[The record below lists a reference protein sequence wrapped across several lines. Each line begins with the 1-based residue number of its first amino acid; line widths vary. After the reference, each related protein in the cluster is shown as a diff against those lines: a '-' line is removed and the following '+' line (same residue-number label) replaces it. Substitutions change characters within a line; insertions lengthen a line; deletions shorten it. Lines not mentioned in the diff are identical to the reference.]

1 MEAEDGERW
10 KTTETKSE
18 RSSRE
23 RVRLFSEGRRGMRTQ
38 GWREAQGMNCGLELE
53 GGGRAEGALNHDLE
67 DKQGRR
73 CVVVAGRKERK
84 GFSRALC
91 SRTAVCGGG
100 RKERL
105 SGSRVEMRKERT

>member
-1 MEAEDGERW
+1 MENNRNEIRAENEGARA
-10 KTTETKSE
+10 
-18 RSSRE
+18 
-23 RVRLFSEGRRGMRTQ
+23 VVLEGRRGMRTQ
-38 GWREAQGMNCGLELE
+38 GRREARGMNCGLELE
-53 GGGRAEGALNHDLE
+53 GGGRRSGGRRHPSAEPRHGALCS
-67 DKQGRR
+67 KQGRR

>member
-53 GGGRAEGALNHDLE
+53 DLE